1 MEVYLLGIEQE
12 TPAPLEALKA
22 SFSTD
27 EVEFTPDADGQGFTL
42 RAEDAGGSEV
52 QVRLTV
58 GAQGLP
64 RISKEAFSGSPE
76 AFERLGRSKA
86 FYRLSIEPGGAQP
99 TLPVFEALWAVRTLL
114 EHVQGVLVDVSAFKL
129 HEPDD
134 VVEITELDF
143 DIRDHVH
150 LHAVEATE
158 GDTPLWVH
166 SHGMEKFGARDLE
179 IFHLAESDL
188 LAAESFLH
196 ELCTDLAFGQ
206 GPPLRSQVGTSEGQ
220 TFMLVPS
227 EEARTNLL
235 GVPLDTFEGHEGLFL
250 SIVSPGGRHNTSQ
263 LLAPYRERFAQE
275 PEEQTAAMHR
285 EAQALLPAFL
295 ARFQRKGLME
305 PLTFLVRAPFET
317 HPDGNTVV
325 ENLWMELMARDE
337 GAVVGKLVDGAV
349 HTTEWRK
356 GAHVEVDETQ
366 VNALAIARE
375 GRTLDEKEIRAL
387 LNAERPM

>member
-1 MEVYLLGIEQE
+1 MMEVYLLAIEQDG
-12 TPAPLEALKA
+12 PAPLDALRA
-22 SFSTD
+22 SFATD
-27 EVEFTPDADGQGFTL
+27 DVEFTPDEDGEGFTL
-42 RAEDAGGSEV
+42 KADSSEV
-52 QVRLTV
+52 KVRLTV
-58 GAQGLP
+58 GAEHLP
-64 RISKEAFSGSPE
+64 RFNKSVFSGSPE

-86 FYRLSIEPGGAQP
+86 FYRLSVEPGGPQP

-114 EHVQGVLVDVSAFKL
+114 EHVQGVLVDVTAFKL

-179 IFHLAESDL
+179 IFHLAEGDL

-206 GPPLRSQVGTSEGQ
+206 GPALRSQVGTSEGQ

-250 SIVSPGGRHNTSQ
+250 SVVSPLGRHNTSQ
-263 LLAPYRERFAQE
+263 LLAPYRERFEKE
-275 PEEQTAAMHR
+275 PDEQTQAMRR
-285 EAQALLPAFL
+285 EAQALLPSFL

-305 PLTFLVRAPFET
+305 PLTFLVRAPFDT
-317 HPDGNTVV
+317 HPDGGTVV
-325 ENLWMELMARDE
+325 ENLWLEVMARDE
-337 GAVVGKLVDGAV
+337 GSVVGKLIDGAV

-366 VNALAIARE
+366 VNALAITRE
-375 GRTLDEKEIRAL
+375 GRTLDEREIRAL

>member
-1 MEVYLLGIEQE
+1 MEVYLLATEQDGA
-12 TPAPLEALKA
+12 PPLEALRA
-22 SFSTD
+22 SFATD
-27 EVEFTPDADGQGFTL
+27 EVEFTPDEDGQGFTVQG
-42 RAEDAGGSEV
+42 DDSEV
-52 QVRLTV
+52 KVRLTV
-58 GAQGLP
+58 GAEGLP
-64 RISKEAFSGSPE
+64 RFSKEVFSGSPE
-76 AFERLGRSKA
+76 AFERLGRSRS
-86 FYRLSIEPGGAQP
+86 FYRLSVEPGGPQP

-114 EHVQGVLVDVSAFKL
+114 EHVQGVLVDVTAFKL

-179 IFHLAESDL
+179 IFHLAEDDL

-206 GPPLRSQVGTSEGQ
+206 GPALRSQVGTSEGQ

-235 GVPLDTFEGHEGLFL
+235 GVPLETFEGHESLFL
-250 SIVSPGGRHNTSQ
+250 SVVSPGGRHNTSE
-263 LLAPYRERFAQE
+263 LLSPYRERFEKE
-275 PEEQTAAMHR
+275 PEEQTQAMRR
-285 EAQALLPAFL
+285 EAQALLPSFL

-305 PLTFLVRAPFET
+305 PLTFLVRAPFDT

-325 ENLWMELMARDE
+325 ENLWLEVMARDE
-337 GAVVGKLVDGAV
+337 GSVVGKLVDGAV

-356 GAHVEVDETQ
+356 GAHVEVAETQ

-375 GRTLDEKEIRAL
+375 GRTLDEQEIRAL